1 MTTMMNP
8 PKATQIP
15 YEHTLHGDVR
25 QDPYYWLKDKTNPEV
40 IAYLE
45 AENRYFN
52 DVLAPLKPLTEQL
65 FNEMV
70 ERVPASETEV
80 PVQNGPYF
88 YYSREEKEL
97 QYPIYA
103 RKKATSRAQL
113 DEVKEEI
120 TLDLNKLATG
130 DDYLS
135 VTEQRYSKDHQFLA
149 YLENRDGTDIYTAFI
164 KSLATG
170 DIVDQIPN
178 VYIYGSIEWSNCG
191 QFIFYTTIDSMQ
203 RPYRLWRHEIGIDT
217 ANDVLLYEETDVT
230 FTLFI
235 SKSQSGQFIFVTS
248 HSTMTT
254 EIRLIDA
261 DAPLQ
266 ELKLFAPRQRGI
278 LYDIEHWHDE
288 LFILTNENALNF
300 TLQRCPLDNFSARV
314 DVFPYDEK
322 RYLQSIYPF
331 KEKLIIAGR
340 ENGLHQIW
348 LLENNELVPLA
359 WDEPIY
365 SLDVIGDQSFDAD
378 EVLINYV
385 SLLTPQTTFGIRL
398 ATGERTTIQVA
409 PITEPFEREAYEQ
422 KQLWAT
428 ARDGVKIPLNIV
440 YKKDTLQNGPAPLIL
455 TSYGSYGYS
464 NDPYFSPYRLPFL
477 DRGVILVTAQVRGG
491 SEMGR
496 GWYEDGKLQKKR
508 NSFTD
513 FIDAA
518 ELLFEQGYT
527 TPELIAARGGS
538 AGGLL
543 VGAVANMAG
552 ERFKVIVPEVPFVD
566 IVTTMLDDT
575 LPLTTLEWDEWGN
588 PQNKESYF
596 YMKSYSPYD
605 NVEAK
610 GYPHMFITTGL
621 NDPRVGYFEPAK
633 WVARLRELKTDSNTL
648 VMKTNMGAGH
658 FGASGRFNQLRE
670 NAEMYAFVLNKL
682 GVTK

>member
-15 YEHTLHGDVR
+15 YEQKLHGDVR

-40 IAYLE
+40 LAYLE

-52 DVLAPLKPLTEQL
+52 DVLAPLKPLTDQL

-97 QYPIYA
+97 QYPVYA

-113 DEVKEEI
+113 DKAEEEI

-135 VTEQRYSKDHQFLA
+135 VTEKRYSTDHQFLA

-164 KSLATG
+164 KNLETNE
-170 DIVDQIPN
+170 IVDQIPN
-178 VYIYGSIEWSNCG
+178 VYIYGSIEWSKCG
-191 QFIFYTTIDSMQ
+191 QYIFYTTVDPMQ
-203 RPYRLWRHEIGIDT
+203 RPYRLWRHEIGTDS

-254 EIRLIDA
+254 EVRLIDA

-266 ELKLFAPRQRGI
+266 ELQLFAPRQRGI

-300 TLQRCPLDNFSARV
+300 TLQRCPLDNFSARAN
-314 DVFPYDEK
+314 VFPYDEK

-331 KEKLIIAGR
+331 KEKLLIGGR

-348 LLENNELVPLA
+348 LLENNELVPLT

-365 SLDVIGDQSFDAD
+365 SLDVIGEQSFDAD

-398 ATGERTTIQVA
+398 ATGERTSIQVA
-409 PITEPFEREAYEQ
+409 PITGPFERELYEQ

-440 YKKDTLQNGPAPLIL
+440 YKKDALQNGPAPLIL

-464 NDPYFSPYRLPFL
+464 SDPYFSPYRLPFL

-518 ELLFEQGYT
+518 EFLFDQGYT

-588 PQNKESYF
+588 PQNVESYF

-610 GYPHMFITTGL
+610 NYPHMFITTGL

-670 NAEMYAFVLNKL
+670 NAEMYAFVLDKL
-682 GVTK
+682 GIT